1 MEKLIIGLIVVAGL
15 INFYPVVGILSS
27 EILFNLYKI
36 DSISN
41 DVLILLKH
49 RAILFGFLGGFII
62 YSAFKPELQI
72 WGIILGLAS
81 MLPFIVIALFIGNYG
96 VGIQKIVVA
105 DVIASIGLIIA
116 LALRLLFIKSGN
128 VL

>member
-1 MEKLIIGLIVVAGL
+1 MEKLIIGIIVIVGL
-15 INFYPVVGILSS
+15 INFYPIVGIFSS

-49 RAILFGFLGGFII
+49 RAILFGLLGGFII

-81 MLPFIVIALFIGNYG
+81 MLPFIVIALFTGNYG
-96 VGIQKIVVA
+96 IGIQKIVVA
-105 DVIASIGLIIA
+105 DAIALVGLIIV
-116 LALRLLFIKSGN
+116 LVLRFLKAGSAI
-128 VL
+128 

>member
-1 MEKLIIGLIVVAGL
+1 MEKLIIGIIVIVGL
-15 INFYPVVGILSS
+15 INFYPIVGIFSS

-49 RAILFGFLGGFII
+49 RAILFGLLGGFII

-81 MLPFIVIALFIGNYG
+81 MLPFIVIALFTGNYG
-96 VGIQKIVVA
+96 IGIQKIVVA
-105 DVIASIGLIIA
+105 DAIALVGLIIA
-116 LALRLLFIKSGN
+116 LVLRFLKAGSAI
-128 VL
+128 

>member
-1 MEKLIIGLIVVAGL
+1 MEKLIIGIIVVVGL
-15 INFYPVVGILSS
+15 INFYPIVGIFSS

-49 RAILFGFLGGFII
+49 RAILFGLLGGFII

-81 MLPFIVIALFIGNYG
+81 MLPFIVIALFTGNYG
-96 VGIQKIVVA
+96 IGIQKIVVA
-105 DVIASIGLIIA
+105 DAIALVGLIIV
-116 LALRLLFIKSGN
+116 LVLRFLKAGSAI
-128 VL
+128 